1 MITKILSEGFK
12 GLSFAQ
18 DLKQFNLFC
27 GKNGVGKSA
36 RTEALA
42 IAVMGYNPRDQ
53 KKRPGDIVATHGAG
67 DEFVVGFVIE
77 TDNIAQTF
85 SRRFKKTDKG
95 GTMDCY
101 CNKTPQK
108 ASQVEATLFKIGN
121 PRVFDLAAF
130 NALSD
135 AGKIGRLFEL
145 FPPSIDVAE
154 LEEKILKADEL
165 ESRLNADLK
174 AIKSTI
180 ERLTKERSEID
191 VSGTVAE
198 LQADIKAKET
208 ALEEAQG
215 QLKEIEAEA
224 RQKSLFDEQKR
235 QAEAKAKA
243 DAEEAVRKA
252 QAAQDAAIQRERERM
267 EAEKQQIQKQHAID
281 RQKAI
286 EEAIKKERAEK
297 AEKYIEV
304 AKQINSPVAVPEPC
318 DCSEF
323 VAGLEK
329 IKATMER
336 AGCQSCAASIVLKAL
351 IAKYRRKE
359 AVGC

>member
-27 GKNGVGKSA
+27 GPNGVGKSA

-67 DEFVVGFVIE
+67 DEFVVGFQIE
-77 TDNIAQTF
+77 TDNLAQTF

-108 ASQVEATLFKIGN
+108 ASQVEATLYKIGN

-154 LEEKILKADEL
+154 LEEKILKADET

-174 AIKSTI
+174 AIKSTV

-198 LQADIKAKET
+198 LQADIAAKEK
-208 ALEEAQG
+208 ALEQAQG

-224 RQKSLFDEQKR
+224 RQKSLFDEQKK
-235 QAEAKAKA
+235 QADAKAKA
-243 DAEEAVRKA
+243 EAEEAVRKA
-252 QAAQDAAIQRERERM
+252 QAAQEAALEREHDRM
-267 EAEKQQIQKQHAID
+267 EAEKF
-281 RQKAI
+281 KAV
-286 EEAIKKERAEK
+286 EEAIKKDRAEQLEKNKTLLQEMK
-297 AEKYIEV
+297 AAAPV
-304 AKQINSPVAVPEPC
+304 QQVTPPQTDNSLLA
-318 DCSEF
+318 D
-323 VAGLEK
+323 LEK

-336 AGCQSCAASIVLKAL
+336 AGCQSCAALIVLKAL

-359 AVGC
+359 AA